1 MKLALVFIFSIVSII
16 ASAEEVKKWVD
27 DKGKVHYGNVPSE
40 TEGMPAKKLQIQDT
54 FDQKEYENAK
64 ERHVETEQFGK
75 ELEKERKVE
84 EESKAKEEAERKAQH
99 QATASLCRSTY
110 QFASPVLRGSSCAG
124 QALDRY
130 SHTTAAFTVTI
141 SRIALTCFAWL
152 FKQTLAVA
160 MMNLCE

>member
-16 ASAEEVKKWVD
+16 ASAEEVKKWID

-84 EESKAKEEAERKAQH
+84 EESKAKEEAERKAHIKQPPP
-99 QATASLCRSTY
+99 
-110 QFASPVLRGSSCAG
+110 FAGPRINLPPPYYEAPRVLGKPWIGIPIPPQPSPLPSA
-124 QALDRY
+124 
-130 SHTTAAFTVTI
+130 
-141 SRIALTCFAWL
+141 
-152 FKQTLAVA
+152 
-160 MMNLCE
+160 E